1 MEFIVSFLLSL
12 EFLFWVFIV
21 LALIYLIG
29 KRMEDKENETFEDR
43 DN

>member
-1 MEFIVSFLLSL
+1 MEFIISFILSL

-29 KRMEDKENETFEDR
+29 KRMEDKEQETFEDR

>member
-1 MEFIVSFLLSL
+1 MEFIVSFILSL

-29 KRMEDKENETFEDR
+29 KRIEDKENETFEDR